1 MKELL
6 YILLVALAISVFGQ
20 SVSAQ
25 PGGLP
30 NDDRGDHSKM
40 DPWYPEQWGRYT
52 AQVSAGT
59 APREKRVITKG
70 PLAPPESDR
79 STYAAFLR
87 INSTGLLRLRPRE
100 NFGND
105 SSGVPGGS
113 AYYGAYYSF
122 SGITH
127 YSGYGSDL
135 ELFNHALSVGFVG
148 ADFGMLTFEDRPL
161 EQIAW
166 GDPDLRYISEYKPPT
181 AERDARL
188 ESRLFRSGVTNNG
201 QLYRGRLPVVVN
213 LTYLLRS
220 VRYGRSDVLVAF
232 RIVSKDTDGSV
243 IILWK
248 LLKQYPT
255 PKLGPTH

>member
-6 YILLVALAISVFGQ
+6 YILFVALAISVFGRD
-20 SVSAQ
+20 VSAQ

-30 NDDRGDHSKM
+30 NDDRGDHSRM
-40 DPWYPEQWGRYT
+40 DPWYPEQWGRNPP
-52 AQVSAGT
+52 QGSSGT
-59 APREKRVITKG
+59 ASGFATREKPVITKG
-70 PLAPPESDR
+70 PLAPPQNDR

-87 INSTGLLRLRPRE
+87 MNATGLMRLRPRE

-105 SSGVPGGS
+105 PDSLRG
-113 AYYGAYYSF
+113 GAYYSF
-122 SGITH
+122 GGITH
-127 YSGYGSDL
+127 SPASGSDL

-148 ADFGMLTFEDRPL
+148 ADFGMLTFVDRPL

-166 GDPDLRYISEYKPPT
+166 GDPDLRYISAYKPPT
-181 AERDARL
+181 AEGDARL
-188 ESRLFRSGVTNNG
+188 EHRLFRLGVTNDG
-201 QLYRGRLPVVVN
+201 QLYRSRLPVVVN
-213 LTYLLRS
+213 STYLLRS

-232 RIVSKDTDGSV
+232 RIVSKETDGSV

-255 PKLGPTH
+255 PKLARA